1 MILFDKEKIIFE
13 GMTSVSALINA
24 CKAQKCRRSLHSV
37 YFSSAKLK
45 KEKGRYAFLKHA
57 SEELGFSLE
66 ILPAEKIESLASGKT
81 HGGILGIAS
90 PAQYSAPDEQCIDTS
105 NGFAAL
111 IEGVEDPYSLGYA
124 ARALYACG
132 ADTLILGEHLPDGT
146 DSVLCKASAGAS
158 ELMDIRVSDTA
169 AAIALYKEAGY
180 TVACAE
186 IRDAIPCNLA
196 KLKKPLLLVIGGEKR
211 GISSSLLS
219 MCDFN
224 VKIPYGSNFM
234 GSLSTASA
242 TAILAYE
249 VLRQNME

>member
-1 MILFDKEKIIFE
+1 MILLDKEKIIFE
-13 GMTSVSALINA
+13 GMTSVSSLINA
-24 CKAQKCRRSLHSV
+24 CRAQKCRRKLYSV
-37 YFSSAKLK
+37 YFSSGKLK

-57 SEELGFSLE
+57 SKELGFSLE
-66 ILPAEKIESLASGKT
+66 ILPPEEIENLASGKT
-81 HGGILGIAS
+81 HGGILCVAS
-90 PAQYSAPDEQCIDTS
+90 PARYFAPDEQCIS
-105 NGFAAL
+105 RANGFAAL

-124 ARALYACG
+124 ARALHACG
-132 ADTLILGEHLPDGT
+132 ADTLVLGDHLPSGT

-158 ELMDIRVSDTA
+158 ELMDVRVSDTA
-169 AAIALYKEAGY
+169 TAISLYKDAGY

-196 KLKKPLLLVIGGEKR
+196 ELKKPLLLVIGGEKR
-211 GISSSLLS
+211 GLSSSLLS

-224 VKIPYGSNFM
+224 VKIPYGSDFM